1 MYFLKYPHLFQ
12 LLFMHFLL
20 GFKFFKIKK
29 KMLKRAKQNT
39 IQPRFCLEA
48 PRWEIPGKTTPNP
61 RKRSR
66 QEASLRNIFMCTH
79 THAHAR
85 CRIEGG
91 QDGRDREH
99 PGATGT
105 GSGEDWAASP
115 LALHQPSLA
124 PPKRRAWGY
133 TPASAFPLTSRKVS
147 KCSHLFYEKPLSSTP

>member
-39 IQPRFCLEA
+39 IQQRFCLEA
-48 PRWEIPGKTTPNP
+48 PRWKIPRKTTPNP

-85 CRIEGG
+85 CRIGRRSRWKGQGAPRCYWHGERGG
-91 QDGRDREH
+91 LGSVS
-99 PGATGT
+99 T
-105 GSGEDWAASP
+105 GSP
-115 LALHQPSLA
+115 PALPCSSQEAGLGLH
-124 PPKRRAWGY
+124 
-133 TPASAFPLTSRKVS
+133 TS
-147 KCSHLFYEKPLSSTP
+147 KCFSSDFEESFKM